1 MIRAQN
7 IAKYYGAHAA
17 VLDISLHVAPGEVV
31 GLLGLNGA
39 GKTTTMGLLS
49 GLVAPTSGEVH
60 IAGFDLS
67 KNPHAARARLGFLP
81 ERPPLYLDMT
91 VLGYMHFVAA
101 IHGVPKR
108 ERTAHVHDAL
118 QSTDLTHVQDVVIG
132 TLSHG
137 YQRRVGI
144 AQTVVHAPQAI
155 LLDEPTGGLDPIQ
168 VVHMRRLIQRLRGQR
183 AILVSSHVLT
193 EIQAL
198 CDRIIVLEGGRVAAQ
213 GTEQELAA
221 RVQQAAVVHVEVAA
235 PQAAVL
241 AALKGLAGMSDL
253 QVIRAAPEMTRLKLR
268 LDLDN
273 RAEIARRLV
282 HANLALTEMAP
293 ARAALEQTFLALMG
307 ESPGSLANG
316 QEHT

>member
-7 IAKYYGAHAA
+7 LAKYYGAHAA
-17 VLDISLHVAPGEVV
+17 VHDISLQVEPGEVV

-49 GLVAPTSGEVH
+49 GLVAPTSGTVH
-60 IAGFDLS
+60 IAGFNLGTH
-67 KNPHAARARLGFLP
+67 PRAARAQLGFLP

-91 VLGYMHFVAA
+91 VLAYMHFVAA
-101 IHGVPKR
+101 IHGIPRR
-108 ERTAHVHDAL
+108 ERAAHVHDAL
-118 QSTDLTHVQDVVIG
+118 QSTDLTHVRDVMIG

-183 AILVSSHVLT
+183 AIVVSSHVLT

-221 RVQQAAVVHVEVAA
+221 RVQQATVVHVEVAA
-235 PQAAVL
+235 PQAAVM
-241 AALKGLAGMSDL
+241 AALEGLAGVGPM
-253 QVIRAAPEMTRLKLR
+253 QVLRAAPEVTRLRLR
-268 LDLDN
+268 LTRDV
-273 RAEIARRLV
+273 RADIARRLV
-282 HANLALTEMAP
+282 QADLALIEMAP

-307 ESPGSLANG
+307 EPEAAPAAA
-316 QEHT
+316 QEYP